1 MIGKEAI
8 IIDHTNLV
16 LITDPNDELIDLAYK
31 SYMSKIITGL
41 SIKPLNS
48 KMLTFVWSELSI

>member
-16 LITDPNDELIDLAYK
+16 LITDPNDELIDLVYK
-31 SYMSKIITGL
+31 SYMYINAYSIFKIQQVYSK
-41 SIKPLNS
+41 SY
-48 KMLTFVWSELSI
+48 